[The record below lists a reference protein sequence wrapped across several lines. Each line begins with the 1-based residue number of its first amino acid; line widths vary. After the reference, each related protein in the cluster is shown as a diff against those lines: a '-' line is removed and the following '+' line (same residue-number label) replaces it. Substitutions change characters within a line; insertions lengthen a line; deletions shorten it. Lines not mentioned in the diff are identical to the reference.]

1 MKGSSLK
8 LLLDARGWTQARFAS
23 ELGRAQPEVSRW
35 INGLREIPDDVQEA
49 LTNALGV
56 SVDALGLLDGA
67 LPPTA
72 SPVHYRKLKSVGP
85 RRIGQF
91 DAFVT
96 VLGVAVDQL
105 LDSLDFEAQRTIP
118 SLPGMAAVGAA
129 AHVRA
134 LWRLGNDP
142 IPHLISVLEA
152 AGIFV
157 LGHDFGVRQVSG
169 MSTVT
174 PKGRVL
180 MLYNRT
186 ASWDRIRFT
195 LAHELA
201 HIVLHADGILDEH
214 VEIESDE
221 FAAHLLMPADT
232 FKEVVRRTG
241 TDLGSF
247 VSTKHYWRASIGAQV
262 VHARRLDLLSEA
274 KYRTLNRQINGRG
287 WRLAEPH
294 PIAPEE
300 ATLWQELLDAHVQV
314 GADVEDLARLSSV
327 LVPPQVAELAPHLT
341 WTPTTPAG
349 DADVVALGPR
359 RR

>member
-1 MKGSSLK
+1 VKGRSLK
-8 LLLDARGWTQARFAS
+8 LLLDARGWTQARLAD

-35 INGLREIPDDVQEA
+35 INGLRQIPESVHDD

-56 SVDALGLLDGA
+56 SADGIDLLDTA

-72 SPVHYRKLKSVGP
+72 SPVHYRKLKSVGS
-85 RRIGQF
+85 RRISHF
-91 DAFVT
+91 DAFTT

-105 LDSLDFEAQRTIP
+105 LESLDFTVDHTIP
-118 SLPGMAAVGAA
+118 DLVGMAADEAA
-129 AHVRA
+129 SHVRA
-134 LWRLGNDP
+134 LWRLGNEP

-152 AGIFV
+152 AGVFV
-157 LGHDFGVRQVSG
+157 VGHDFGVRQVSG

-186 ASWDRIRFT
+186 SGWDRIRFT

-201 HIVLHADGILDEH
+201 HSIIHSDGILDEH
-214 VEIESDE
+214 VEVEADE
-221 FAAHLLMPADT
+221 FAAHLLMPADA
-232 FKEVVRRTG
+232 FRGVVRRTG
-241 TDLGSF
+241 TDLTSF
-247 VSTKHYWRASIGAQV
+247 VSTKHYWRASVAAQV
-262 VHARRLDLLSEA
+262 VHARRLDLVPES

-300 ATLWQELLDAHVQV
+300 PTLWRELLDAHGQV
-314 GADVEDLARLSSV
+314 GADVDDLARLSSV
-327 LVPPQVAELAPHLT
+327 LTPAQVAELAPHLT
-341 WTPTTPAG
+341 WSPITPKG
-349 DADVVALGPR
+349 DADVVALSHR
-359 RR
+359 R